1 MGKSDVINLIPFT
14 KNHVKDRPLILKML
28 QFEDEYGKS
37 KDGQKLY
44 KTKLLLPHTLKP
56 IYTIHKHVLN
66 NFGFDTSDTSVK
78 NYRTIF
84 SYYYK
89 SPTEYDKE
97 VLDSVYY
104 MKNNK
109 CVYYKKQV
117 PKIGEKLID
126 CNLLCIDGT
135 TKITL
140 FDVLKDK
147 KFKYA
152 FIGAFSAS

>member
-1 MGKSDVINLIPFT
+1 MGKSDVMILIPFT
-14 KNHVKDRPLILKML
+14 KDHVKNRELIIKML

-37 KDGQKLY
+37 RDGQNLY
-44 KTKLLLPHTLKP
+44 RTKLLLPHTLKP
-56 IYTIHKHVLN
+56 IYAIHKHVLN
-66 NFGFDTSDTSVK
+66 HFGFDTSDLSVK
-78 NYRTIF
+78 NYRKIF

-89 SPTEYDKE
+89 SPTEYDKD

-109 CVYYKKQV
+109 CVYYQKPT
-117 PKIGEKLID
+117 PKIGDKFID

-135 TKITL
+135 TKIRL
-140 FDVLKDK
+140 FDILKDE

-152 FIGAFSAS
+152 FIGAFSSS

>member
-1 MGKSDVINLIPFT
+1 MGKSDIMGLIPFT
-14 KNHVKDRPLILKML
+14 KDHVKDRALIIKML

-37 KDGQKLY
+37 IDGQNLY
-44 KTKLLLPHTLKP
+44 RTKLLLPHTLKP
-56 IYTIHKHVLN
+56 IYAIHRHVLN
-66 NFGFDTSDTSVK
+66 HFGFDTSDISVK

-89 SPTEYDKE
+89 SPKEYDKE

-109 CVYYKKQV
+109 CVYYEKSA
-117 PKIGEKLID
+117 PKIGDKLIN

-140 FDVLKDK
+140 FDVLKHK
-147 KFKYA
+147 TFKYA
-152 FIGAFSAS
+152 FVGAFSSS